1 VACIVHEIR
10 PEIMRPADKATGT
23 SGRPTVQTE
32 TAVTVRTL
40 EVARIRPLGD
50 RCDK

>member
-1 VACIVHEIR
+1 MHEIR
-10 PEIMRPADKATGT
+10 PEIMTPADKATGT

-32 TAVTVRTL
+32 TALTVRTL
-40 EVARIRPLGD
+40 EVASIKPLGD